1 MVREGNGSRKTELPS
16 GMLQLVAQLDLNPK
30 ESQMNRAFNP
40 ISTSIRLIFASAAV
54 MATLLVDGSINGLV
68 DHYNADAQIAAA
80 HHLVASSN

>member
-1 MVREGNGSRKTELPS
+1 
-16 GMLQLVAQLDLNPK
+16 MLQLIVQLDLNPK

-40 ISTSIRLIFASAAV
+40 TSTSIRSVFAAAAV
-54 MATLLVDGSINGLV
+54 LATLLVAGSINGLV